1 MEWYTIL
8 LLLFSGMVLLL
19 LTGLPVAFAFLV
31 VNMVAAYF
39 FLGGLAGL
47 MSIATDIFSSITTF
61 TLLPVPFFIF
71 LGEIIFHTGVGLQA
85 IEVIDDWLGRLPGR
99 LSILAVITGII
110 FAALSGSTI
119 ANTALLGTVLVPEM
133 QEKGYSKS
141 MSLGPIMGIGG
152 VAMLIPPSALAV
164 VLASLAKIDVGRL
177 LIAGVLPG
185 VLMGLLYIGYVL
197 GRCLI
202 NPTLAPAYHVPPV
215 PLLKKIVSTVKY
227 SLPIIFIIFMVT
239 GVIFVGIATPTEA
252 AATGA
257 LGAFIVALV
266 YRKLSWEA
274 LKKSAYGTIKITVM
288 IFMIIIVSNTYSEIL
303 AFSGAASGLVQ
314 FAVGQKIY
322 PIFIIIS
329 MMLTLILLG
338 CFMETVSIMMIT
350 IPIFIPIVQ
359 ALGYDPIWFGVLMMV
374 NLELGMLS
382 PPFGVLCF
390 VMKGV
395 SPEGTTM
402 AEIYK
407 AAIPFALVD
416 ILGLVTLI
424 LVPGLSTYLPN
435 QMGIR

>member
-133 QEKGYSKS
+133 QERGYSKS
-141 MSLGPIMGIGG
+141 MTLGPIMGIGG

-202 NPTLAPAYHVPPV
+202 NPRLAPAYNVPPV

-252 AATGA
+252 AATGT
-257 LGAFIVALV
+257 LGAFIVAIV
-266 YRKLSWEA
+266 YRRLSWEA
-274 LKKSAYGTIKITVM
+274 LRKSTYGTIKITVM
-288 IFMIIIVSNTYSEIL
+288 IFMIIIVSNTYSQIL

-314 FAVGQKIY
+314 FAVGQKIQ
-322 PIFIIIS
+322 PIFIIVS
-329 MMLTLILLG
+329 MMITLILLG

-416 ILGLVTLI
+416 IVGLITLI
-424 LVPGLSTYLPN
+424 LAPGLSLYLPN
-435 QMGIR
+435 KMGIR

>member
-39 FLGGLAGL
+39 FLGGLAGS

-274 LKKSAYGTIKITVM
+274 LKKSTYGTIKITVM

-416 ILGLVTLI
+416 IIGLVTLI